1 MSINIDNIIPI
12 PKVLSTNLPQW
23 ATLIG
28 KLDCYSEILNQE
40 ILPAFVESKVQIL
53 ETNSLEYA
61 AKLGNIY
68 PIRNKIEEFSTCSRH
83 KVVSVLTVDNI
94 PISFGF
100 TNSLL
105 NGNNCSTLAKV
116 YNELGVDDEYY
127 RNHVHSEI
135 RDTENHAEQMA
146 IAGAYEKIEFLLDAE
161 FEQVKP
167 IHVVLYSSHFTC
179 KSCANR
185 FISLVNQLRQSY
197 RNRVDF
203 SFELIFD
210 QFWAN
215 EFGSIKETLD
225 MYKNSQICV
234 TLLK

>member
-1 MSINIDNIIPI
+1 MSINIDNLIPI
-12 PKVLSTNLPQW
+12 PKVISTNLPQW

-61 AKLGNIY
+61 AKLGNIH

-105 NGNNCSTLAKV
+105 NGNNCSTLAKFTTNWGWMMNTIV
-116 YNELGVDDEYY
+116 ITYTQKF
-127 RNHVHSEI
+127 EI
-135 RDTENHAEQMA
+135 L
-146 IAGAYEKIEFLLDAE
+146 KIMQNRWQLL
-161 FEQVKP
+161 VPMRK
-167 IHVVLYSSHFTC
+167 
-179 KSCANR
+179 
-185 FISLVNQLRQSY
+185 
-197 RNRVDF
+197 
-203 SFELIFD
+203 
-210 QFWAN
+210 
-215 EFGSIKETLD
+215 
-225 MYKNSQICV
+225 
-234 TLLK
+234 